1 MSNSVW
7 RFCAAALVLSATS
20 ASAHGIVGE
29 RFFPATISVDDPFA
43 ADELALPT
51 VSSFKPGGG
60 PRETDTEFEWSKS
73 ILPGFAL
80 SFEGGY
86 VDSPAGKGWDNLEIT
101 PVVQLIKAPE
111 SEFILSVGM
120 GFEFGGTGSSK
131 VADPFTTYTP
141 EVLFGKGFGD
151 LPDGA
156 ALLRPFAVT
165 GRVAYAMPGTSTEG
179 DALEWGGAIEY
190 SLSYLTNNVRDV
202 GLGSFVSHLT
212 PLVEFSLESPRDDK
226 TTGTINPGILWSG
239 QYTQV
244 GVEAII
250 PVNASSGHDVGVVAQ
265 LHFYMDDIFPH
276 SLGKPLFGGS
286 R

>member
-1 MSNSVW
+1 MTNLFKRV
-7 RFCAAALVLSATS
+7 CACLLLSSSAAY
-20 ASAHGIVGE
+20 AHGVVGE

-51 VSSFKPGGG
+51 VSSFKPNGG
-60 PRETDTEFEWSKS
+60 PSETDTEFEWSKS

-86 VDSPAGKGWDNLEIT
+86 ADSVGASGWDNLEIT

-111 SEFILSVGM
+111 SEFILSAGM
-120 GFEFGGTGSSK
+120 GFELGGTGSSK
-131 VADPFTTYTP
+131 VADPFMTYTP
-141 EVLFGKGFGD
+141 EILFGKGFGD
-151 LPDGA
+151 LSDSA
-156 ALLRPFAVT
+156 SLLRPLTVT
-165 GRVAYAMPGTSTEG
+165 GRVAYAMPGTSTEA
-179 DALEWGGAIEY
+179 DTLEWGGALEY

-202 GLGSFVSHLT
+202 GLGDFVSHLT
-212 PLVEFSLESPRDDK
+212 PLVEFSMESPRDDK
-226 TTGTINPGILWSG
+226 TTGTINPGVLWSG

-250 PVNASSGHDVGVVAQ
+250 PVNASTGHNVGVIAQ

-276 SLGKPLFGGS
+276 SLGTPLFGGAQ
-286 R
+286 